1 VWVKVPESIDTAV
14 MLREAISAKVAYV
27 TGIAFYPLRDDNCH
41 MRLNFS
47 AVDPEHIT
55 EGIHRLG
62 DLLKSKI

>member
-1 VWVKVPESIDTAV
+1 

-27 TGIAFYPLRDDNCH
+27 AGIAFYPHRDDNCH
-41 MRLNFS
+41 IRLNFS

-62 DLLKSKI
+62 DLLKSKV